1 MSAAITFDGPPVGI
15 RVRDYLRNRYGE
27 LRHAPERLA
36 RAANATPRA
45 ARNWLDGECAPRLDN
60 IVELMAAD
68 PDFETAI
75 LEIVRGRR
83 AMKEGV

>member
-1 MSAAITFDGPPVGI
+1 MSATIALGAPVGA
-15 RVRDYLRNRYGE
+15 RVCGYLRERYGV

-36 RAANATPRA
+36 RDANATPRA

-60 IVELMAAD
+60 VVELMAAD
-68 PDFETAI
+68 PEFEAAI

-83 AMKEGV
+83 AQKEGR

>member
-1 MSAAITFDGPPVGI
+1 MSASVALGMPVGE
-15 RVRDYLRNRYGE
+15 RVCSYLRERYGE

-36 RAANATPRA
+36 RAAKATPRA

-68 PDFETAI
+68 PDFEAAI

-83 AMKEGV
+83 AQKEGR